1 MVFLREGLGSFIGFK
16 NNPVVLAIQDPLQE
30 TKTGKFSYY
39 NVPLLESVTIC
50 YQKIE
55 CCESGSGTFSWIR
68 IRIFYWIQIQAEKKQ
83 NINNKNII
91 FFGLNVQ

>member
-1 MVFLREGLGSFIGFK
+1 MVFVREGLGSFIGFK

-39 NVPLLESVTIC
+39 NVPLLESVSIC

-55 CCESGSGTFSWIR
+55 CCESGSGTFS
-68 IRIFYWIQIQAEKKQ
+68 WIQIQAEKKQ